1 MKSRFSR
8 RKFLGG
14 AGVAIGLP
22 YLESLDPRAE
32 AATACDTRQRFVAG
46 FLPCGIHMPDFTPTT
61 AGIGWTPP
69 YILEPLKPL
78 QDKKKIAIITGIDY
92 QDTAEPSDPP
102 GGHGSGTG
110 AFLTLRPVH
119 NNTND
124 PMRTSIDQKIAQKIT
139 AQCSTLPIPSLPLG
153 VKTLGDGCDGCPC
166 SFLESI
172 SWLNGSAIPNITDP
186 AAAFKRIFTGF
197 TPPPAA
203 GATPPAVDPNVALSK
218 VIRTSIL
225 DQVLSEAT
233 SLGKVLGKNDKMKVD
248 QYMTAIRGVETRIA
262 NLGQT
267 GGGGGGMCKVP
278 AQPTVAT
285 TAPYKDYLAV
295 MLDLTVLALQC
306 DITRVITF
314 MFARGSSMVDWAFLP
329 SIGTT
334 TLHHL
339 TSHMTGQ
346 AAAQQKLREI
356 GRWEMEQWAGFLTK
370 LDAISDGNGKT
381 LLDNSLCYLNS
392 EISDGNAHRK
402 FDLPVVLAGT
412 AGGKLKVDGTHHNYY
427 SRMTFPRP
435 LVGGRTA
442 AEQKGLPLGQS
453 SPLTKPTGG
462 AAPTG
467 IHGIKLFVSFL
478 NAFGVMDQ
486 TFGDGS
492 ATGPIPELM
501 VT

>member
-8 RKFLGG
+8 RKFLSG

-22 YLESLDPRAE
+22 YLEFFDPRAE
-32 AATACDTRQRFVAG
+32 AAVACESRQRFVAG

-61 AGIGWTPP
+61 AGKGWTPP
-69 YILEPLKPL
+69 YILEPLAPL
-78 QDKKKIAIITGIDY
+78 QKAGKIAIITGIDY
-92 QDTAEPSDPP
+92 QDTAEPADPP

-110 AFLTLRPVH
+110 SFLTLRAVH

-124 PMRTSIDQKIAQKIT
+124 PNRTSIDQKIAAET
-139 AQCSTLPIPSLPLG
+139 AACKRPLASLQLG
-153 VKTLGDGCDGCPC
+153 IATKGDGCDGAPC

-172 SWLNGSAIPNITDP
+172 SWLKNSAIPNITDP

-197 TPPPAA
+197 TPPPPT
-203 GATPPAVDPNVALSK
+203 GTTPPPVDANAVRSK
-218 VIRTSIL
+218 LIRTSIL

-233 SLGKVLGKNDKMKVD
+233 SLGKALGKNDKIKMD
-248 QYMTAIRGVETRIA
+248 QYMTSIRDLETRIQ
-262 NLGQT
+262 NIGST
-267 GGGGGGMCKVP
+267 GGGGGGTCTVP
-278 AQPTVAT
+278 AQPTAT
-285 TAPYKDYLAV
+285 STTPYAQYLSV

-334 TLHHL
+334 TLHHT
-339 TSHMTGQ
+339 TSHQTSQ
-346 AAAQQKLREI
+346 PAAQKKLREI
-356 GRWEMEQWAGFLTK
+356 GRWEMDQWAGFLTK

-402 FDLPVVLAGT
+402 FDMPVVLAGS
-412 AGGKLKVDGTHHNYY
+412 AGGKLKVDGTHYNYY
-427 SRMTFPRP
+427 PNMTFPRP
-435 LVGGRTA
+435 LVGGRNA
-442 AEQKGLPLGQS
+442 AEQKGLPLGQP
-453 SPLTKPTGG
+453 SPLTKPNAG
-462 AAPTG
+462 AAPAG
-467 IHGIKLFVSFL
+467 VHGIKLFVSML
-478 NAFGVMDQ
+478 NAFGIMDN

-492 ATGPIPELM
+492 VTGPLPELM
-501 VT
+501 MK